1 MSKRFTKLI
10 ALFTATMAVFSASAQ
25 VLPVN
30 KTPRYPSRNLPR
42 QKTEKPT
49 TNLLKTFPT
58 LLAKT
63 LPRGGKTP
71 FFAASI
77 PLQTATPKNLVSVN
91 PSLTMWGNLLTDD
104 LLGMYAFHPTA
115 NINFESLSSFYNG
128 YFNAGSGLVDGI
140 LHGMFLDTSYASL
153 GVIKLKYYAYDTKT
167 WQLIDQPVEVNDLSL
182 TATETAVDPITGE
195 IFGEFYAPDL
205 DMSGV

>member
-10 ALFTATMAVFSASAQ
+10 TLFTATMAVFSASAQ

-49 TNLLKTFPT
+49 NNLLKTFPT

-71 FFAASI
+71 FFTASI

-104 LLGMYAFHPTA
+104 LLACTPS
-115 NINFESLSSFYNG
+115 IPLQ
-128 YFNAGSGLVDGI
+128 
-140 LHGMFLDTSYASL
+140 TSTSRASL
-153 GVIKLKYYAYDTKT
+153 PSIMATSM
-167 WQLIDQPVEVNDLSL
+167 QEVDLLMAFCMVCSS
-182 TATETAVDPITGE
+182 TRVMRVWA
-195 IFGEFYAPDL
+195 
-205 DMSGV
+205 S